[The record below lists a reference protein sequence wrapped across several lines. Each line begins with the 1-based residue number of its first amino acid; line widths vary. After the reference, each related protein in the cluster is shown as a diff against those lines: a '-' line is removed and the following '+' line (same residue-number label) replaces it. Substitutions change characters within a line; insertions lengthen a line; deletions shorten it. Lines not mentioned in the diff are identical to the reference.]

1 MCGWP
6 RAIHRGRGAA
16 LAVPG
21 LHDGCQSGH
30 YSAQRYAPPD
40 IHSPDLPSPGLL
52 RRVSLTTSNELPDQS
67 RVFPAKPNRLP
78 GPLARASRPSARP
91 PDAPPDVDWGRY
103 RTAIRRFKWPVIAA
117 TLIGTLGGIVASRF
131 INPVY
136 AARAS
141 IWIEG
146 ANQKPPAPR
155 GTAGSGDLLATTGW
169 MDLSRSYVVL
179 EPVVNQLRLYLS
191 WLPGDSAVFA
201 SFSTQ
206 RHVRPGAYRLQ
217 VDSTGRSFTLVTKR
231 GIVLQR
237 GVVGDSVGAA
247 LGLLWVP
254 PAAELTSRRRID
266 FAVES
271 SNQAAFRLTERLRVK
286 TDLDGNFLRL
296 ELRGGDPVR
305 IAAIVNAVAERIV
318 TVAGDL
324 KRQQLTELALILGE
338 QLKRAQGN
346 LQAAEAAL
354 RSFLGK
360 TVNFVTE
367 GSAPVAPGLQFAHDP
382 ALNSYFETKVSL
394 EQVRRDRAAIGQ
406 LLAQVPEAGLSVDA
420 LGAIG
425 AVDRSTELAAALK
438 DLTAKRAELRALQ
451 YRYTDAHLPVQRVA
465 AQVQVLEHRTVP
477 SLAQALLAEM
487 AVKEAQLTE
496 RVNAASSDLRQI
508 PPLAIEEARL
518 QREVAN
524 AERLFTSVQQRH
536 DEVLLAEATSIPDV
550 RVLDPATEPERPV
563 LETVPFVVLASL
575 LGSLGLA
582 VLGAVIGDR
591 ADPKVRYPDQVTE
604 AMGLTIL
611 GAVPHVSRNGQG
623 QSDRIAMVIEALR
636 GVRLNLVH
644 AHGAGP
650 VMVTVSSPGRS
661 DGKSFVASN
670 LALAFAEVGYRTL
683 LIDGDVRRGALHRAL
698 KVARKPGLTDV
709 LAGRIP
715 EAQVLQPT
723 TYPALSFIGCGS
735 RTTSGPEL
743 LSTAAMS
750 GLVGGLRS
758 QYDVI
763 LIDSPPLSAGVDAYV
778 LGTLSGSLV
787 LVLRTG
793 VSDRE
798 LAEAKLDVLDRLPIR
813 VLGAVLNDVRPG
825 GAYRDYSYYLEG
837 YEVQEEQDGGAR
849 KHILRATE

>member
-1 MCGWP
+1 M
-6 RAIHRGRGAA
+6 
-16 LAVPG
+16 
-21 LHDGCQSGH
+21 
-30 YSAQRYAPPD
+30 
-40 IHSPDLPSPGLL
+40 
-52 RRVSLTTSNELPDQS
+52 
-67 RVFPAKPNRLP
+67 
-78 GPLARASRPSARP
+78 
-91 PDAPPDVDWGRY
+91 
-103 RTAIRRFKWPVIAA
+103 IAA
-117 TLIGTLGGIVASRF
+117 TVIGTFGGIVASRF

-146 ANQKPPAPR
+146 ANQKPPPPR

-169 MDLSRSYVVL
+169 VDLSRSYLVL
-179 EPVVNQLRLYLS
+179 EPVVERLRLYLS
-191 WLPGDSAVFA
+191 WRHPGDSAVFA
-201 SFSTQ
+201 SFSTRRQ
-206 RHVRPGAYRLQ
+206 SRPGVYQLQ
-217 VDSTGRSFTLVTKR
+217 VDSAGRTFTLVTKR
-231 GIVLQR
+231 GITLQR

-247 LGLLWVP
+247 VGFLWVP
-254 PAAELTSRRRID
+254 PAAELTPRRRID
-266 FAVES
+266 FALES
-271 SNQAAFRLTERLRVK
+271 ANEAAFRLTEKLRVK

-296 ELRGGDPVR
+296 ELRGGDPAR
-305 IAAIVNAVAERIV
+305 ITAIVNAVAERIV

-324 KRQQLTELALILGE
+324 KRQQLTELARILGE

-346 LQAAEAAL
+346 LQADEAAL

-360 TVNFVTE
+360 TVKFVTE
-367 GSAPVAPGLQFAHDP
+367 RSAPVAPGLQFAHDP
-382 ALNSYFETKVSL
+382 ALSSYFETKVNL

-406 LLAQVPEAGLSVDA
+406 LLAQVPDSGLSVDA
-420 LGAIG
+420 LAAIG
-425 AVDRSTELAAALK
+425 AVDRSTELAAALR
-438 DLTAKRAELRALQ
+438 DLTAKRAELRALR

-465 AQVQVLEHRTVP
+465 GQVQVLERRTVP
-477 SLAQALLAEM
+477 ALAQALLAEM

-496 RVNAASSDLRQI
+496 HVNAASSDLRRI

-524 AERLFTSVQQRH
+524 AERLFTSVQQRY
-536 DEVLLAEATSIPDV
+536 DEALLAEATSIPDV

-563 LETVPFVVLASL
+563 LETVPFVVLASF

-591 ADPKVRYPDQVTE
+591 ADPKIRYPNQVTQ

-611 GAVPHVSRNGQG
+611 GAVPHVSRDGEGNN
-623 QSDRIAMVIEALR
+623 DRAAMVIEALR

-644 AHGAGP
+644 AYGAAGP
-650 VMVTVSSPGRS
+650 VMITVSSPGRS
-661 DGKSFVASN
+661 DGKSFIASN
-670 LALAFAEVGYRTL
+670 LALAFAEVGYHTL
-683 LIDGDVRRGALHRAL
+683 LIDGDVRRGALHRVL
-698 KVARKPGLTDV
+698 NLARKPGLTDV

-715 EAQVLQPT
+715 DAQVVQPT
-723 TYPALSFIGCGS
+723 SYASLSFIGCGS

-750 GLVGGLRS
+750 RLIGGLRS
-758 QYDVI
+758 QYQVI
-763 LIDSPPLSAGVDAYV
+763 LVDSPPLSAGVDAYV
-778 LGTLSGSLV
+778 LGTLTGSLI

-825 GAYRDYSYYLEG
+825 GAYGYYSYYLEG
-837 YEVQEEQDGGAR
+837 YEVQEEQDDGAR
-849 KHILRATE
+849 THILRAAD